1 MRMFAVFTS
10 LQVFFMFA
18 LLAGYHHMYSP
29 KVMTLDVNRL
39 IERQVLELN
48 RENLS
53 PEHQKVV
60 LQAFSERLE
69 GYLDFKLAK
78 NAIVLPKEAV
88 IRGGVGTTR
97 ELEELIFND

>member
-1 MRMFAVFTS
+1 MNRLIVASLLQAVFTFS
-10 LQVFFMFA
+10 
-18 LLAGYHHMYSP
+18 LLAGYHHFYSP

-69 GYLDFKLAK
+69 GYLDFKLTK

-88 IRGGVGTTR
+88 IRGGTDTTH
-97 ELEELIFND
+97 EIEELIFND

>member
-1 MRMFAVFTS
+1 MNKLIVASILQAVFTLS
-10 LQVFFMFA
+10 LVS
-18 LLAGYHHMYSP
+18 GYHHIYSP

-69 GYLDFKLAK
+69 GYLDFKLAQ
-78 NAIVLPKEAV
+78 NTIVLPKEAV
-88 IRGGVGTTR
+88 IRGGVDTTR